1 MKIPKDKLTENGEYL
16 LKDNEGLVGSP
27 KKSKPKNYQITQK
40 ERDEYKAFIE
50 KLKKSINKK
59 K

>member
-1 MKIPKDKLTENGEYL
+1 MKIPKNKQNVKVDYS
-16 LKDNEGLVGSP
+16 LKDDEGLIGSP
-27 KKSKPKNYQITQK
+27 KKSAPKDYQITQK
-40 ERDEYKAFIE
+40 ERDQYEAFIE